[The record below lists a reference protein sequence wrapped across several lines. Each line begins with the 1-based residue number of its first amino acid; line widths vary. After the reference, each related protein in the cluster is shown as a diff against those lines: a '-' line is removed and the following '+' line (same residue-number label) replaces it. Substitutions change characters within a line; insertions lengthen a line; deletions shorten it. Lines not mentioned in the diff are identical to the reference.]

1 MVGGKL
7 NTNSI
12 IYKQLD
18 VLKAT
23 AFATY
28 KEWAAYR
35 SHMAVSLFVGPV
47 FFLVQVFIWSA
58 VYSTRSTV
66 TGLTLDQMLVYFGIA
81 AIINYLTF
89 DSCDWNLQMLIR
101 TGKFITF
108 MLRPVSH
115 CYFALC
121 QKIGHRLLA
130 LWLEF
135 IPVYLLFYFV
145 FKINLIPSNL
155 FWATASITLSFIL
168 VFLTNYCIGIT
179 GFWLTKTE
187 GLRRAFLVLRDLCAG
202 SFIPL
207 TLFPDF
213 MQKILFFL
221 PFQFIT
227 YVPTRVFIGSYELAG
242 IKLSIPEVVGMQAL
256 AVIAMYLVYK
266 LLWYLGV
273 KRFTGVGA

>member
-1 MVGGKL
+1 MVEDKSG
-7 NTNSI
+7 TNNI
-12 IYKQLD
+12 VKKQIE

-23 AFATY
+23 AVATY

-47 FFLVQVFIWSA
+47 FFLVQVFIWTA
-58 VYSTRSTV
+58 VYTTQKTV
-66 TGLTLDQMLVYFGIA
+66 TGLTLDQMLIYFGIA

-101 TGKFITF
+101 SGKFITF

-115 CYFALC
+115 CYFAFC
-121 QKIGHRLLA
+121 QKLGHRLLA

-135 IPVYLLFYFV
+135 TPVYLLFLIV
-145 FKINLIPSNL
+145 FKIKLVPANL
-155 FWATASITLSFIL
+155 FWTLASITLSFIL
-168 VFLTNYCIGIT
+168 VFLINYCIGIT

-187 GLRRAFLVLRDLCAG
+187 GLRRAFLVLRDICAG
-202 SFIPL
+202 SFVPL

-213 MQKILFFL
+213 MQKVLFFL
-221 PFQFIT
+221 PFQYIT
-227 YVPTRVFIGSYELAG
+227 YVPIRVFIGSYELAG
-242 IKLSIPEVVGMQAL
+242 IRMSIPEIVGLQAIS
-256 AVIAMYLVYK
+256 VIVMYFVYK
-266 LLWYLGV
+266 LLWFLGT